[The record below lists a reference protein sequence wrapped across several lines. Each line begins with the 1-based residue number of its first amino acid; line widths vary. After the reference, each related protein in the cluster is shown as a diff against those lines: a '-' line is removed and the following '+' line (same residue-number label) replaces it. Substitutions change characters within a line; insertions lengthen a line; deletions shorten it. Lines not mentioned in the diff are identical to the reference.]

1 MGAGVPRDKSGSAFP
16 SAEFL
21 KIASKSSLATGNG
34 KAGTKNHA
42 LYEAC
47 MHDFDNVD
55 INHERGAISRDR
67 PIWVQPIPIPIYV
80 PGRYFCRY

>member
-55 INHERGAISRDR
+55 INHERGAISMLLRANIGYKNR
-67 PIWVQPIPIPIYV
+67 KHLS
-80 PGRYFCRY
+80 RKSLF